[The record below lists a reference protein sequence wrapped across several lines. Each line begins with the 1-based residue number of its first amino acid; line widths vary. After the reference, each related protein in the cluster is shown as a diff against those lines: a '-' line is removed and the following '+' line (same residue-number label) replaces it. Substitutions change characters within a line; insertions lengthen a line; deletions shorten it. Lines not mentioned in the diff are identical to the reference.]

1 MPFPD
6 LQSFIQELE
15 QQSQLKRIACEVD
28 PILEITEI
36 ADRVSKSPA
45 AGDAPPPATD
55 PVHGRCG
62 GHALLFDNVKGSD
75 VPLGIN
81 LYGSYER
88 MRIALGCESF
98 EALADRVQ
106 ALVKPEIPTTLIE
119 KMKKIPELVKI
130 SGFSPKVVRSGLCQE
145 VVHTDDANLFDLPII
160 QCWPEDGGRY
170 ITFAGIYTRD
180 PEPVHRNL

>member
-1 MPFPD
+1 MPYPD
-6 LQSFIQELE
+6 LQSFLTDLE
-15 QQSQLKRIACEVD
+15 QRGQLVRVSAEVD
-28 PILEITEI
+28 PILEVSQI
-36 ADRVSKSPA
+36 ADRVGKMPA

-55 PVHGRCG
+55 PVHGARG
-62 GHALLFDNVKGSD
+62 GRALLFENVKGSD
-75 VPLGIN
+75 LPLAIN
-81 LYGSYER
+81 VYGSYER

-180 PEPVHRNL
+180 PETG

>member
-75 VPLGIN
+75 VPLLDTGQ
-81 LYGSYER
+81 L
-88 MRIALGCESF
+88 MRRPRRLGRRIRC
-98 EALADRVQ
+98 R
-106 ALVKPEIPTTLIE
+106 
-119 KMKKIPELVKI
+119 
-130 SGFSPKVVRSGLCQE
+130 
-145 VVHTDDANLFDLPII
+145 
-160 QCWPEDGGRY
+160 
-170 ITFAGIYTRD
+170 
-180 PEPVHRNL
+180 